1 LTILK
6 REPRLNIN
14 HHLVLNSESDEYGRI
29 KMPDYYEIVHMEL
42 DFKETFVER
51 ERDRKLNELLPI
63 FRII

>member
-1 LTILK
+1 
-6 REPRLNIN
+6 
-14 HHLVLNSESDEYGRI
+14 
-29 KMPDYYEIVHMEL
+29 MPDYYEIVHMEL